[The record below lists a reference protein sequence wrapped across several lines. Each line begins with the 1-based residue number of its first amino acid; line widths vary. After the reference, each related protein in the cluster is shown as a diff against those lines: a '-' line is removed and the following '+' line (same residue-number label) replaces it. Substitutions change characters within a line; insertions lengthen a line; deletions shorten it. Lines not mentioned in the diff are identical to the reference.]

1 MQLDYIIKTQKKIA
15 LLGICIFFILQ
26 NLLAEEIERRTP
38 VSEVVTATFAQDLE
52 QRLTRDIRS
61 YLNHDFFI
69 TQVNAQL
76 DNVDTY
82 KREEILVPIPEEPSA
97 AGNNQPA
104 NIKQTPS
111 NPRQPS
117 QEELISQMELD
128 TKDGISKNFL
138 QQALGMNAP
147 LPGLPL
153 PQVVFD
159 ESQKNAQQKKARA
172 PKTVEPPPAPPPVN
186 PPSPKYKKEI
196 KEKLLRSTTEIRQ
209 LRIKIMLD
217 DHVTS
222 EQETFIRNLVIEKA
236 NLAFFRGDEIKIL
249 RSNFP
254 AAAVL
259 DQPIEEEREEETV
272 LEPEP
277 EPAPLPILPWWQEY
291 WPYLV
296 GAGIL
301 IALLLALLIMRM
313 NKSKVV
319 EEAPVLES
327 ETTKKVEELIEKMHQ
342 KEDAVNENRLG
353 AIKEELVSLSVTD
366 KDLVSEQIRELLN
379 SGAEESLEKLT
390 ILYALLGEG
399 LFKGLATTSLTPE
412 KQVAIAA
419 KALDQDESMSFDE
432 KLELAESSYQ
442 LLMQRHYHQ
451 QHDMQNEVRP
461 FAFLER
467 LNDDQILFLLK
478 EEDLKVKALVMSQVS
493 SHRGASLL
501 KRFPDKGRSRIAME
515 ISNFAKLPI
524 SAFRD
529 IANRLAKRSVHVPSF
544 DNLEMDGLD
553 LLTDMLD
560 HMNTAEESSLLN
572 SLKLDNP
579 DLYYKIKKIY
589 ISFDDIVKIPKMG
602 LKNLIREFE
611 REDLAMALYDG
622 DETFKQIIFDVMLER
637 PCAMLKSAI
646 DGLNNP
652 DPESIQDAKRM
663 VSRRARAMLKSGAFT
678 MSAREN
684 VKQLKPRSA

>member
-1 MQLDYIIKTQKKIA
+1 MRLANIPKTRKKIA
-15 LLGICIFFILQ
+15 LLGICICFASHA
-26 NLLAEEIERRTP
+26 LLAEEIERRTP
-38 VSEVVTATFAQDLE
+38 VSELVAADFAQDLE
-52 QRLTRDIRS
+52 QRLARDIRS
-61 YLNHDFFI
+61 YLNHEFFI
-69 TQVNAQL
+69 TQVNVQL

-82 KREEILVPIPEEPSA
+82 KREEVLVPIPEEPNVA
-97 AGNNQPA
+97 ANNQPSNFA
-104 NIKQTPS
+104 QTPDI
-111 NPRQPS
+111 PPQQPS

-128 TKDGISKNFL
+128 TEDGISQNVL
-138 QQALGMNAP
+138 QHALGMNAP

-153 PQVVFD
+153 PQAVFD
-159 ESQKNAQQKKARA
+159 EPQRNVQKPKPRATPKA
-172 PKTVEPPPAPPPVN
+172 VEQASPPVK
-186 PPSPKYKKEI
+186 PVTPKYKKEI
-196 KEKLLRSTTEIRQ
+196 KEKLLRSTQEIRQ
-209 LRIKIMLD
+209 LRVKIMLD
-217 DHVTS
+217 DHVTP
-222 EQETFIRNLVIEKA
+222 EQETFIRNLVIEKSS
-236 NLAFFRGDEIKIL
+236 LSFFRGDEIKIL

-254 AAAVL
+254 AAAIL
-259 DQPIEEEREEETV
+259 DQPIEEEPEEETV
-272 LEPEP
+272 PEEIIPEP
-277 EPAPLPILPWWQEY
+277 LPVLPWWQEY
-291 WPYLV
+291 WPYIAA
-296 GAGIL
+296 AGVL
-301 IALLLALLIMRM
+301 IALLLLLLLTRM

-342 KEDAVNENRLG
+342 KEDTVNENRLG

-366 KDLVSEQIRELLN
+366 KDLVSEQIKELLN

-399 LFKGLATTSLTPE
+399 LFKGLATTYLTPE

-419 KALDQDESMSFDE
+419 KALDQNESMSFDE

-442 LLMQRHYHQ
+442 LLMQRHYQQ

-572 SLKLDNP
+572 SLKRDNP

-589 ISFDDIVKIPKMG
+589 ISFDDIIKIPKMG

-622 DETFKQIIFDVMLER
+622 DTTFKQTIFDVMLER

-663 VSRRARAMLKSGAFT
+663 VSRRARAMLKSGAFS